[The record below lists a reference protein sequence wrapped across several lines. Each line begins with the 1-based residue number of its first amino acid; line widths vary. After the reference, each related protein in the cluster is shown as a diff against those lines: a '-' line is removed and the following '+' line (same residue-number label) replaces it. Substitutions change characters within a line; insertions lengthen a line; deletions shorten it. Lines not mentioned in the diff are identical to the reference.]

1 MTVTLN
7 QTASRLRVHA
17 LNIAKRDQR
26 ARDVLHVL
34 TCLADMDVFAG
45 HSGLCGGGGGKKRG
59 DVRDARHTPFN
70 PFSPKELVLLVQRET
85 GCSFL
90 PRESHRHV
98 YLYPSTIRNV
108 RFLFL
113 FLQLGVS

>member
-34 TCLADMDVFAG
+34 TCRADMDVFAG
-45 HSGLCGGGGGKKRG
+45 HSGLCGGGGGEKRWGGG

-70 PFSPKELVLLVQRET
+70 PFSPKELVLLVQRDRQ
-85 GCSFL
+85 GAVSS
-90 PRESHRHV
+90 RESK
-98 YLYPSTIRNV
+98 
-108 RFLFL
+108 
-113 FLQLGVS
+113 